1 MRLTRAWS
9 PIGALAIAA
18 ALLSGQPAAAAE
30 NSASNIETPVTP
42 HFGDVTPF
50 ALHYQIANVNSG
62 KCLTVS
68 FGSHDNNANVN
79 QYTCQGPDNRAQ
91 LWHAK
96 SFDGGISW
104 EIINFNSG
112 KCLTVSFGSHDN
124 NANVNQYACLGA
136 GNRAQLW
143 EWGEFDVLR

>member
-1 MRLTRAWS
+1 MRLARMWS

-79 QYTCQGPDNRAQ
+79 QY
-91 LWHAK
+91 
-96 SFDGGISW
+96 
-104 EIINFNSG
+104 
-112 KCLTVSFGSHDN
+112 
-124 NANVNQYACLGA
+124 ACLGA

-143 EWGEFDVLR
+143 EWGEFDVLS